1 MNTPC
6 VCALGM
12 ALLLASA
19 ACSPMTPAP
28 SETAAPT
35 RASARPTPTST
46 QTPTRVAT
54 ATRRPTSTSVPTR
67 TTTPTPK
74 PIVIADPRLE
84 ALEAQGFERVNVA
97 GFSVG
102 ATTGDLVFGGPDTG
116 HRASQLISGTLAYLQ
131 YANPETQDCVLVFA
145 RDSDLGYRVLDTIA
159 ASQLNDRLRAVLS
172 PTSDYG
178 PSPVFCSP
186 LGWGDANENDLPD
199 IAVTFLW
206 ANQYTG
212 SEVHLFE
219 VGPDDS
225 VQDLF
230 LDLPGIVSPW
240 EYDPS
245 DPIVTVFDLQW
256 AGHDCLYPPMA
267 VVWLY
272 AWRGKRYVDITAE
285 LDLSSYLR
293 SLQADV
299 EQYFGQPFN
308 PYTTI
313 EPLTQLLVLHDRIGQ
328 RAQGWALY
336 ASLTD
341 LKNWPGTDAASGAWL
356 QSDVDH
362 FTREVQVGDP
372 YTANDFCGEP

>member
-1 MNTPC
+1 MNTSRILLIGL
-6 VCALGM
+6 ALVLTGSGCR
-12 ALLLASA
+12 AVAPLATT
-19 ACSPMTPAP
+19 TPPATGTP
-28 SETAAPT
+28 LPV
-35 RASARPTPTST
+35 TPTT
-46 QTPTRVAT
+46 TNTPTGAPT
-54 ATRRPTSTSVPTR
+54 ATRRPTATPVPMR
-67 TTTPTPK
+67 TATPTPK
-74 PIVIADPRLE
+74 PIEIADPRLE
-84 ALEAQGFERVNVA
+84 ALEAQGFERVAVA

-116 HRASQLISGTLAYLQ
+116 HRASQLISGPLAYLQ

-145 RDSDLGYRVLDTIA
+145 RDSDVGYRVLDTIA

-172 PTSDYG
+172 ATSDYG

-186 LGWGDANENDLPD
+186 LGWGDANENGLPD
-199 IAVTFLW
+199 MAVTFLW

-212 SEVHLFE
+212 SEAHLFE
-219 VGPDDS
+219 VGPDDA
-225 VQDLF
+225 VRDLF
-230 LDLPGIVSPW
+230 AELPGIVSPW

-245 DPIVTVFDLQW
+245 DPVVTVFDLQW
-256 AGHDCLYPPMA
+256 ADHDCLYPPMA

-272 AWRGKRYVDITAE
+272 AWRGERYVDITAE
-285 LDLSSYLR
+285 LDLSSYLGR
-293 SLQADV
+293 LQADV
-299 EQYFGQPFN
+299 EQNFGQPFN

-328 RAQGWALY
+328 RAEGWKLY

-341 LKNWPGTDAASGAWL
+341 LKNWPGTDAASAAWL

-372 YTANDFCGEP
+372 FTANDYCDGP